1 MSVLGVGAVL
11 FVVAVL
17 AYGVTRSGI
26 RLTYKAPFSVLDEVL
41 LGLAALLLSALTVL
55 CAGVAAA
62 LGAAGLSPDLK
73 WGVALGLTLVVAV
86 PAARRTWGTVDH
98 QAKSVQAKRDAR
110 AGRPPR
116 PTLPR
121 PGRHEG

>member
-26 RLTYKAPFSVLDEVL
+26 RITYKAPFSVLDEVL

-62 LGAAGLSPDLK
+62 LGAACLSPDLK

-86 PAARRTWGTVDH
+86 PAARRT
-98 QAKSVQAKRDAR
+98 
-110 AGRPPR
+110 
-116 PTLPR
+116 
-121 PGRHEG
+121 